1 MICEVLHFKFL
12 ILTLFFLLRVRYH
25 AIICHLLFSTSEPHM
40 LAPFLVPLLNY
51 LSGPLL
57 LHTAFGLLIFLTA
70 LSCYHHNLHGLLL
83 TIAVLTLN
91 HLSNLVFWRGMG
103 TVCVRAHVIS
113 IRLEFHLAVL
123 VWEEMLLLVV
133 LLILFMLRCSWTTAR
148 LFIFICIAN

>member
-12 ILTLFFLLRVRYH
+12 ILTLLFLLRVRYH
-25 AIICHLLFSTSEPHM
+25 AIISQLLPSNSGRHM
-40 LAPFLVPLLNY
+40 LAPFLMPLIF
-51 LSGPLL
+51 LSAPLL
-57 LHTAFGLLIFLTA
+57 LHTAFSLLILTA

-83 TIAVLTLN
+83 TVAVLTLD
-91 HLSNLVFWRGMG
+91 HLSNLVWRGMG

-133 LLILFMLRCSWTTAR
+133 LLILFMLRCSWATAR
-148 LFIFICIAN
+148 LFIFMCIAY